1 MILAIFRVLGIG
13 LFMYLLWRKLRED
26 YLDDEVVSLSWVTI
40 LAFLVG
46 GRLAFGLENWGVWN
60 DNLSRWIL
68 FWQNPGFNYLV
79 GYLSMLGGVWWFLRV
94 KKWKTMTVL
103 EDMVT
108 PILFLFTFFWI
119 DEYIRS
125 GFDFEVA
132 KVAPFLVLT
141 MILGWWMRRKY
152 RSFEWYKSG
161 KKGFLFWFVNAS
173 GFGLMIAWSFWAGI
187 DWLWRIL
194 AMFLSLISVV
204 GLFIL
209 GEVLTDFK
217 ILRRKTNE

>member
-13 LFMYLLWRKLRED
+13 IFLYLLWRKLRED
-26 YLDDEVVSLSWVTI
+26 YPDDEVVSLSWGVI

-60 DNLSRWIL
+60 YDLSRWIL
-68 FWQNPGFNYLV
+68 FWQNPGFNYV
-79 GYLSMLGGVWWFLRV
+79 IGYLTMLAGAWWFLRF
-94 KKWKTMTVL
+94 KKWKIMSVL

-108 PILFLFTFFWI
+108 PIFFLFTFFWV

-125 GFDFEVA
+125 GFDFELV

-141 MILGWWMRRKY
+141 MILGWWMKRKY
-152 RSFEWYKSG
+152 RSFVWYKSG
-161 KKGFLFWFVNAS
+161 KKGFLFWFVNAA
-173 GFGLMIAWSFWAGI
+173 GFSLMIAWSFWAEI

-194 AMFLSLISVV
+194 AISLSLISVA